1 MCSSGADEKMK
12 NNPNTYRNLIMS
24 QKDERLM
31 DTIDLG
37 RSNPL

>member
-1 MCSSGADEKMK
+1 MCVSGADEKMK

-24 QKDERLM
+24 QKDESLM

>member
-24 QKDERLM
+24 QKDEMSTFLEAKRVM
-31 DTIDLG
+31 
-37 RSNPL
+37 